1 MAGGAAV
8 ITDYEARDIYRFE
21 VRQSETFEAAKI
33 AIVPASI
40 GSADQASAR
49 SVVGQDD
56 PVVSKRSDDDRCLW
70 ARGGAGGSR
79 RRSLQSVDLTSSSCH
94 GAAAGRR
101 RLRDLAFYRDSA
113 APGGGAATHT
123 SSLRRRPDPVVQ
135 HVVECESDG
144 MENRAIW
151 RARCARADYF
161 VCIDKQRRY
170 RQSSSI
176 RCSVTLRR
184 QRI

>member
-8 ITDYEARDIYRFE
+8 ITDYEARDVYRFE
-21 VRQSETFEAAKI
+21 VRQRETFEAAKI

-56 PVVSKRSDDDRCLW
+56 PVVSKRSDDDRRLW
-70 ARGGAGGSR
+70 TRGGAGGCR
-79 RRSLQSVDLTSSSCH
+79 RRSLQSVNLTSRSCH
-94 GAAAGRR
+94 GAVGRRR
-101 RLRDLAFYRDSA
+101 RLRDLTFYRDRA
-113 APGGGAATHT
+113 APRGATT
-123 SSLRRRPDPVVQ
+123 SHASRLRRRPDPIVQ
-135 HVVECESDG
+135 HMVERKSDG

-161 VCIDKQRRY
+161 VRIDKQRRY
-170 RQSSSI
+170 RQSCSI
-176 RCSVTLRR
+176 
-184 QRI
+184 